1 LRKAEFY
8 RQAEKYTDKHGDLI
22 LSVYKALQYR
32 WEETADPQTDDEAY
46 FFTELEAK
54 EYLET
59 INLNIGFQAQIEQIE
74 FEYTDF
80 NTSFDFGSE
89 GDIEDFIP
97 NFDNC
102 NAFYYGDVFEGED
115 ITGAIVVQWSY
126 EKHVGYC
133 RNLQDIGIA
142 GEYPFHELKTEKD
155 LITGNEESTFRI
167 NFSVLLTK
175 DEVEDASNIK
185 EAVEEEL
192 QNGHWKWNYFR
203 NNPNSYHIAERL
215 DELFGK
221 TVTIEEEFEKFL
233 EQYCENIEDNGCT
246 FIEVLDDRVEICF
259 SENMNTRF
267 SIYFNTVNK
276 AMFDNGTMNFDVV
289 DTSI

>member
-22 LSVYKALQYR
+22 LSVYKAQQYR
-32 WEETADPQTDDEAY
+32 WEETADPQTDDEEY
-46 FFTELEAK
+46 FFTEAEAK

-89 GDIEDFIP
+89 RDIEDFIP

-142 GEYPFHELKTEKD
+142 GEYPFHEFATEKD
-155 LITGNEESTFRI
+155 LITGNEDRIFRS

-192 QNGHWKWNYFR
+192 QNGYWKWNYFR

-221 TVTIEEEFEKFL
+221 ITIVELL
-233 EQYCENIEDNGCT
+233 E
-246 FIEVLDDRVEICF
+246 
-259 SENMNTRF
+259 
-267 SIYFNTVNK
+267 NK
-276 AMFDNGTMNFDVV
+276 AL
-289 DTSI
+289 

>member
-8 RQAEKYTDKHGDLI
+8 RQAEKTTNKHGDLI

-54 EYLET
+54 EYLKT

-102 NAFYYGDVFEGED
+102 NAFYYGGVFEGED

-192 QNGHWKWNYFR
+192 MKGHWKWNYFR

-221 TVTIEEEFEKFL
+221 GIEYPFEEGDHYWTIEDGKVVWSCWDNISEELFRENPDQEYFETEEGAKNSL
-233 EQYCENIEDNGCT
+233 NN
-246 FIEVLDDRVEICF
+246 
-259 SENMNTRF
+259 
-267 SIYFNTVNK
+267 
-276 AMFDNGTMNFDVV
+276 
-289 DTSI
+289 